1 MYLLSKRKNLRN
13 YDMKIYRIMHTTFND
28 RILKVYVASDSNLK
42 HENWSAGIKKIHNRH
57 VILLWS
63 KKEVDICSPNLNS
76 MHKICI
82 AHIPVHIKKLHAVY
96 SKIC

>member
-1 MYLLSKRKNLRN
+1 MYLLSKRKKLKKLWYENLWN
-13 YDMKIYRIMHTTFND
+13 HAHYFLW
-28 RILKVYVASDSNLK
+28 ILKVYVASDSNLR

-63 KKEVDICSPNLNS
+63 KKEVDIGSPNLNS

-82 AHIPVHIKKLHAVY
+82 AHIPVHINKLYAVY

>member
-1 MYLLSKRKNLRN
+1 MIWKSIELCTLLLMNTKG
-13 YDMKIYRIMHTTFND
+13 ICI
-28 RILKVYVASDSNLK
+28 ASDSNLK

-82 AHIPVHIKKLHAVY
+82 AHIPVHINKLYAVY